1 MQAAQVP
8 LVSQAIRPA
17 ERATRQLPGATKT
30 SDAGDMETNATRPIR
45 LLLLD
50 DHDVARRQSVA
61 RLGRH
66 PHLAIVGDMAD
77 DSVAATLAQQLE
89 ADAVLVETRRLD
101 KRGLQSIKSLS
112 SLKTRTRPA
121 IVAYV
126 EILHR
131 DDWAHARA
139 AGADDVLLKEMS
151 PEAIAKELQI
161 VVDRVHNARSQS
173 GSSPIT
179 DWRPD
184 GRPR

>member
-1 MQAAQVP
+1 
-8 LVSQAIRPA
+8 
-17 ERATRQLPGATKT
+17 
-30 SDAGDMETNATRPIR
+30 
-45 LLLLD
+45 
-50 DHDVARRQSVA
+50 
-61 RLGRH
+61 
-66 PHLAIVGDMAD
+66 MAD